1 MSLFPNVKFM
11 LSVAAAG
18 QFPPDMGLDI
28 AIAGRSNAGKSSA
41 INALLARK
49 ALARTSKM
57 PGRTQLLN
65 YFELL
70 PNRRLVDLPGYGH
83 AEAPG
88 AVRAKWGP
96 LLEGL
101 RQRQCLG
108 ALMLV
113 VDSRRGVQDKDI
125 ELLEWSGLPAESL
138 YVLLSK
144 SDQLSRSA
152 GLDILRTTQ
161 QQLEGIGGVQLFS
174 ALKGTGLEEA
184 RATLKRWCTQGTAE
198 K

>member
-1 MSLFPNVKFM
+1 VSLFPNVKFM

-41 INALLARK
+41 INALLTRK

-152 GLDILRTTQ
+152 GLDTLRATQ

>member
-70 PNRRLVDLPGYGH
+70 PNRRLVDLPGYG
-83 AEAPG
+83 
-88 AVRAKWGP
+88 
-96 LLEGL
+96 L

-152 GLDILRTTQ
+152 GLDTLRATQ

>member
-41 INALLARK
+41 IHALLARK

-152 GLDILRTTQ
+152 GLDTLRATQ

>member
-70 PNRRLVDLPGYGH
+70 PNRRLVDLSGYGH

-152 GLDILRTTQ
+152 GLDTLRATQ

>member
-152 GLDILRTTQ
+152 GLDTLRATQ

-174 ALKGTGLEEA
+174 ALKGPGLEEA

>member
-11 LSVAAAG
+11 LSVDAAG

-88 AVRAKWGP
+88 AVRA
-96 LLEGL
+96 
-101 RQRQCLG
+101 
-108 ALMLV
+108 
-113 VDSRRGVQDKDI
+113 
-125 ELLEWSGLPAESL
+125 
-138 YVLLSK
+138 
-144 SDQLSRSA
+144 
-152 GLDILRTTQ
+152 
-161 QQLEGIGGVQLFS
+161 
-174 ALKGTGLEEA
+174 
-184 RATLKRWCTQGTAE
+184 
-198 K
+198 